1 MKNARKVLT
10 YLFIIG
16 IAVVTALS
24 YELFIFPNNFAPAGL
39 NGICTMIQYVFGISV
54 GYLNLLFNIPLCL
67 IAIFFVEREFITKSL
82 TYTLAFSG
90 FLLLFK
96 NGYIDLSRF
105 VYVTANGTSTILAP
119 IAAGVLNGLL
129 FTSVIKTGGSM
140 GGMDIV
146 AACIRK
152 VKPHLNMNTVIFSL
166 NTSVAL
172 ISYFVYD
179 FNVEPVILC
188 ILYSFAS
195 STLSERVTKSG
206 RTAVRCEIIT
216 DDPQKLCDE
225 VIHKLHHSA
234 TVFQAKGAFTGKEK
248 SVIVCIVNPSQ
259 VTELT
264 RVVTQHPGS
273 FVALSQVSNVIGN
286 FKRLDSHGNRPVEV
300 FDSGKNS

>member
-1 MKNARKVLT
+1 MKIIRAVRSYGLIVLFALFAAVNYEIFILNNA
-10 YLFIIG
+10 
-16 IAVVTALS
+16 
-24 YELFIFPNNFAPAGL
+24 FAPAGI
-39 NGICTMIQYVFGISV
+39 NGIATMIQYKLGISV

-179 FNVEPVILC
+179 FNVERVILC
-188 ILYSFAS
+188 ILYCFIS
-195 STLSERVTKSG
+195 SQMSEKLMQGVKR
-206 RTAVRCEIIT
+206 AVKFEIVSNHYEEISKEII
-216 DDPQKLCDE
+216 E
-225 VIHKLHHSA
+225 ELHHSVTVMPA
-234 TVFQAKGAFTGKEK
+234 TGMYTHKETKLMVCVVTKREVHDLQQILAKYPGTFAYT
-248 SVIVCIVNPSQ
+248 SN
-259 VTELT
+259 VTET
-264 RVVTQHPGS
+264 M
-273 FVALSQVSNVIGN
+273 GN
-286 FKRLDSHGNRPVEV
+286 FMRHRTVV
-300 FDSGKNS
+300 

>member
-1 MKNARKVLT
+1 MNIIRAVRSYGLIVLFALFAAVNYEIFILNNA
-10 YLFIIG
+10 
-16 IAVVTALS
+16 
-24 YELFIFPNNFAPAGL
+24 FAPAGI
-39 NGICTMIQYVFGISV
+39 NGIATMIQYKLGISV

-188 ILYSFAS
+188 ILYCFIS
-195 STLSERVTKSG
+195 SQMSEKLMQGVKRAVKFEIVSNHYEEISKEIIEELQHSVTVMPATGMYTHKETKLMVCVVTK
-206 RTAVRCEIIT
+206 R
-216 DDPQKLCDE
+216 E
-225 VIHKLHHSA
+225 VHDLQQIL
-234 TVFQAKGAFTGKEK
+234 AKYPGTFAYT
-248 SVIVCIVNPSQ
+248 SN
-259 VTELT
+259 VTET
-264 RVVTQHPGS
+264 M
-273 FVALSQVSNVIGN
+273 GN
-286 FKRLDSHGNRPVEV
+286 FMRHRTVV
-300 FDSGKNS
+300 

>member
-1 MKNARKVLT
+1 MKIIRAVRSYGLIVLFALFAAVNYEIFILNNA
-10 YLFIIG
+10 
-16 IAVVTALS
+16 
-24 YELFIFPNNFAPAGL
+24 FAPAGI
-39 NGICTMIQYVFGISV
+39 NGIATMIQYKLGISV

-188 ILYSFAS
+188 ILYCFIS
-195 STLSERVTKSG
+195 SQMSEKLMQGVKR
-206 RTAVRCEIIT
+206 AVKFEIVSNHYEEISKEII
-216 DDPQKLCDE
+216 E
-225 VIHKLHHSA
+225 ELHHSVTVMPA
-234 TVFQAKGAFTGKEK
+234 TGMYTHKETKLMVCVVTKREVHDVQQILAKYPGTFAYT
-248 SVIVCIVNPSQ
+248 SN
-259 VTELT
+259 VTET
-264 RVVTQHPGS
+264 M
-273 FVALSQVSNVIGN
+273 GN
-286 FKRLDSHGNRPVEV
+286 FMRHRTVV
-300 FDSGKNS
+300 